1 MVLASVISRV
11 AAAVAFLIMARP
23 SGSSSYQ
30 QSVEQWRQSYEAIL
44 RDDNGWLTVSGLF
57 WMREGENSFGSAPEN
72 DVVLPAPVPAHAGQF
87 ELHAG
92 KTVVRVNPGVP
103 VTMNG
108 KPVETAELP
117 PDSKTER
124 LHLGDVTFFVHQ
136 SAGRY
141 GIRVKDKNSKLRKE
155 FTGLHWFPVNESY
168 RVSAH
173 FVPYSTPKKVR
184 IEIIDGNQDTTDV
197 AGYVEFQLLGKTYRL
212 YAEQDEDTHGL
223 FIVFRDLT
231 SKKDTYPAARFLD
244 TDAPSNGVVELDFNK
259 AYNPP
264 CAYNPYA
271 TCPLPTP
278 GNRMPIEIPAGE
290 KRYHP

>member
-1 MVLASVISRV
+1 MIRAASIAGLMCMLLGAS
-11 AAAVAFLIMARP
+11 AAPDPA
-23 SGSSSYQ
+23 YQ
-30 QSVEQWRQSYEAIL
+30 KSIEQWRQGYEAIL
-44 RDDNGWLTVSGLF
+44 RGDDGWLTVSGLF

-92 KTVVRVNPGVP
+92 KTVVHVNPGVP

-155 FTGLHWFPVNESY
+155 FTGLHWFPVNETY
-168 RVSAH
+168 RVTAH
-173 FVPYSTPKKVR
+173 FVPYPAPKKVR
-184 IEIIDGNQDTTDV
+184 IDIIDGNQDTTDL
-197 AGYVEFQLLGKTYRL
+197 AGYVEFQLGGKTYRL
-212 YAEQDEDTHGL
+212 DAEQDEDTHGL

-231 SKKDTYPAARFLD
+231 GKTTTYPAARFLD
-244 TDAPSNGVVELDFNK
+244 TEPPANGTVELDFNK

-278 GNRMPIEIPAGE
+278 GNRLPIAIPAGE
-290 KRYHP
+290 KRYHT